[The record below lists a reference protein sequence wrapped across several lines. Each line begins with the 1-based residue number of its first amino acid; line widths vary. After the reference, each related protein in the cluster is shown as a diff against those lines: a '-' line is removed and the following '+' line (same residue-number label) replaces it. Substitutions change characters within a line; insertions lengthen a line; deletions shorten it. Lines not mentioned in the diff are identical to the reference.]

1 MDDVSNHSDMAPNT
15 LTWQLVDETGAE
27 LGAAQSARLKWRQRG
42 VPSKWRID
50 IVQAL
55 MSRGV
60 AVSLAEFDRLEIKP
74 GRIAA

>member
-1 MDDVSNHSDMAPNT
+1 MDYVSNHKFMAPNT
-15 LTWQLVDETGAE
+15 LTWQLVDETGAQ
-27 LGAAQSARLKWRQRG
+27 LGAEKAARLKWRQRG

-55 MSRGV
+55 MSQGV